1 MYRRTVIKFTA
12 VAKRSWL
19 DHPQKF
25 GRLPNG
31 KWTLWPCTQE
41 DLNSLEDYLLSVARS
56 SASSFIPWPG
66 YFVNDWMG
74 SYLVSQVGTPPPVRE
89 LNKTLPRRNVSN
101 GNFSARSRS
110 GEIVVA
116 PWRSDCIIRITA
128 EPRPVTLS
136 STQPNTEMTKELWRV
151 NSVFPKEKSPIPGE
165 FEGLCYS
172 HAGVIYMGGRLSCET
187 VRVTEEISDNF
198 GRYNIDD
205 HMSKCLKKLSDQLPR
220 DNAMIVDCLAQA
232 NRGQFDVMSN
242 LAEIPET
249 VLGIVMG
256 IRTILT
262 MYKEASAKEARLYNR
277 LSVLRKIEQPSAAI
291 RKAIA
296 DLNMAIS
303 AVWLSYRLAVYPTVS
318 TVEEALNLH
327 LNGISLYYRY
337 RETKVSS
344 IDFGYGDSTCFL
356 DCTERAFIKRGYDT
370 PIAALGWGNLSAV
383 WQVVPLSFV
392 IDRYIAIGNFLTAL
406 TSPNLSVIEGA
417 TYSWKISAANGSS
430 FDGVPYTVEV
440 HMYERAVINPSSAC
454 GITLPKSRT
463 LNQKL
468 DHLALVWALVL
479 DGLVRPSSTRK
490 Y

>member
-12 VAKRSWL
+12 VAKKRWL
-19 DHPQKF
+19 DYPQKF
-25 GRLPNG
+25 GQYPNG
-31 KWTLWPCTQE
+31 KWSLFPCTQE
-41 DLNSLEDYLLSVARS
+41 DLNTLENFLLSVARS
-56 SASSFIPWPG
+56 QASSLIPWPG

-89 LNKTLPRRNVSN
+89 LTKTLPRRNVSN

-110 GEIVVA
+110 GEIIVA
-116 PWRSDCIIRITA
+116 PWRSDCTIRITA

-136 STQPNTEMTKELWRV
+136 SSEYDWDTKDLWKV
-151 NSVFPKEKSPIPGE
+151 HSVFPAAQSPIPGE

-172 HAGVIYMGGRLSCET
+172 HAGVIYMGGRLHCET
-187 VRVTEEISDNF
+187 VKVTEEISNDF
-198 GRYNIDD
+198 GSYSIGG
-205 HMSKCLKKLSDQLPR
+205 HMLDCLDRISEQLPR
-220 DNAMIVDCLAQA
+220 DEAMIVDCLAQA

-249 VLGIVMG
+249 IIGIVMG
-256 IRTILT
+256 IKTILT
-262 MYKEASAKEARLYNR
+262 LYKEASAKEVRLYNQ

-291 RKAIA
+291 RKTIA
-296 DLNMAIS
+296 DLSMAIS
-303 AVWLSYRLAVYPTVS
+303 AVWLSFRLAIYPTVS

-327 LNGISLYYRY
+327 LYGISLYQRF

-344 IDFGYGDSTCFL
+344 IDFGYGDSTCLL

-383 WQVVPLSFV
+383 WQIVPLSFV

-454 GITLPKSRT
+454 GITFPQSRT
-463 LNQKL
+463 FNQKL

>member
-1 MYRRTVIKFTA
+1 MYRRTVIKFTT
-12 VAKRSWL
+12 VARRRWL
-19 DHPQKF
+19 DFPQKF
-25 GRLPNG
+25 ERKSNG
-31 KWTLWPCTQE
+31 GWTLVPCSQSE
-41 DLNSLEDYLLSVARS
+41 LNTLEDFLLSVARS

-101 GNFSARSRS
+101 GNYSARSRS

-116 PWRSDCIIRITA
+116 PWRSDCSVRITA

-136 STQPNTEMTKELWRV
+136 SSEPSLDMLKELWRV
-151 NSVFPKEKSPIPGE
+151 PSVFPKVPSPIPGE
-165 FEGLCYS
+165 FEGLCFS
-172 HAGVIYMGGRLSCET
+172 HAGVTYMGGRLHCEN
-187 VRVTEEISDNF
+187 VRITEEISDDF
-198 GRYNIDD
+198 GSYNIDA
-205 HMSKCLKKLSDQLPR
+205 HMARCLDIISDQLPR
-220 DNAMIVDCLAQA
+220 DEAMIVDCLAQA

-242 LAEIPET
+242 LAELPET
-249 VLGIVMG
+249 IIGVVMG
-256 IRTILT
+256 IKSILT
-262 MYKEASAKEARLYNR
+262 LYKEASAKEVRLYNQ

-291 RKAIA
+291 RKTIA

-303 AVWLSYRLAVYPTVS
+303 ALWLSYRLAIYPTVS

-327 LNGISLYYRY
+327 LNGISLYYRF

-344 IDFGYGDSTCFL
+344 IDFGYGDSTCL
-356 DCTERAFIKRGYDT
+356 LNCTERAFIKRGYDT

-383 WQVVPLSFV
+383 WQIVPLSFV

-454 GITLPKSRT
+454 GITFPQSRT
-463 LNQKL
+463 FNQKL